1 MKSLYGRLNK
11 LCVIFIA
18 LSMIFANTTVFAS
31 ENKIEFIL
39 GSANCG
45 NENVQATYGSAT
57 LSASADG
64 VNKEK
69 IRWDDDV
76 SMLAPRMQGKKLATG
91 WSLGGY
97 WMIEFSAENLNN
109 LKLSADMFSSGKGP
123 KDFEMYYSTDGAEF
137 NKIDNSEIEL
147 SKNNSTVY
155 DNFSLPTAI
164 EGQANVCIKIMISSD
179 IGVNGNTIT
188 GIKDG
193 STYINNIIIAA
204 DSENTTDDNNNQ
216 DNKDDE
222 QDSET
227 ENTEKAYYTVKK
239 NIEMSRIGLPTGRYK
254 FSVRISD

>member
-11 LCVIFIA
+11 LCVIFVLFIT
-18 LSMIFANTTVFAS
+18 FVNTTVFAS
-31 ENKIEFIL
+31 DKQIEFVL
-39 GSANCG
+39 ESANCG
-45 NENVQATYGSAT
+45 NEIIQATYGNAQ

-91 WSLGGY
+91 WHFGGY
-97 WMIEFSAENLNN
+97 WMIEFSAENLEN
-109 LKLSADMFSSGKGP
+109 LKFSADMFSSGKGP
-123 KDFEMYYSTDGAEF
+123 KDFEMYYSIDGAEF

-147 SKNNSTVY
+147 SKNNSIVY

-164 EGQANVCIKIMISSD
+164 EGQANVYIKIMISSD

-204 DSENTTDDNNNQ
+204 DSESISDADNKQEDNN
-216 DNKDDE
+216 K
-222 QDSET
+222 QDSDE

-239 NIEMSRIGLPTGRYK
+239 NIEMSRIGLPTGKYK
-254 FSVRISD
+254 FSVKISAQ

>member
-1 MKSLYGRLNK
+1 MKSLYGKLNK
-11 LCVIFIA
+11 LCAILVVLFIT
-18 LSMIFANTTVFAS
+18 FVNTTVFAS
-31 ENKIEFIL
+31 EKKIEFVL
-39 GSANCG
+39 ESTNCG
-45 NENVQATYGSAT
+45 NEIVQATYGNAT

-76 SMLAPRMQGKKLATG
+76 SILAPRMQGKKLATG
-91 WSLGGY
+91 WYAGGY
-97 WMIEFSAENLNN
+97 WMIEFSAENLKN
-109 LKLSADMFSSGKGP
+109 LKLSADMFSTGKGP

-137 NKIDNSEIEL
+137 NKIDNSERVL
-147 SKNNSTVY
+147 SKTNSTVY

-164 EGQANVCIKIMISSD
+164 EGQANACIKIMISSD

-227 ENTEKAYYTVKK
+227 ENTEKA
-239 NIEMSRIGLPTGRYK
+239 
-254 FSVRISD
+254 